1 MFCFTEFDSRNFACL
16 ISSLSQILMD
26 PNFRTQVG
34 FQSLVHREWVMM
46 GHPFQK
52 YDNLI
57 QQGSN
62 ERVIKLSISFFTINI
77 HVYRENFSM
86 YQGNLIIITSLTCF
100 PLPICHG
107 RSEET
112 LLRVTCE

>member
-34 FQSLVHREWVMM
+34 FQSLVQREWVMM

-52 YDNLI
+52 YNNLI
-57 QQGSN
+57 QQGNN

-77 HVYRENFSM
+77 RVYRENFSM
-86 YQGNLIIITSLTCF
+86 YQDNLIIITSLTCF
-100 PLPICHG
+100 PLPICHCVG
-107 RSEET
+107 D
-112 LLRVTCE
+112 LKKLYYG